1 MCDVEKIRESFK
13 PDHITTLFVG
23 ESAPAGGDFFYDGN
37 SILFRAMK
45 QAFEG
50 SESFLKDFQASG
62 FFLDDL
68 ILEPANNLE
77 DVARDAL
84 RWNSVPG
91 LADRIREYQPSAI
104 VTLMRGIELM
114 VIEAI
119 CQSGHNSK
127 TYHVPFPGTGN
138 WKYFQR
144 EMQPVIPELPTLHGK
159 KWKESQ
165 TVTIEGKRQS
175 IPLTEGPSRAA
186 ARSYLRGAGF
196 AKDDLHKPIIGIA
209 NTWTEIG
216 TCNVHLREIAEALK
230 QGIREAG
237 GTPMEFNTVTISDG
251 ITMGTQGMKASLVS
265 REVIADSIELVARGN
280 LFDGLVGI
288 GGCDKNMPGIIMAL
302 CRLDIPGMMLYGGSI
317 APGKLNGPNGE
328 KIDITIQNVFEGIGA
343 YAAGKIDDAGLEALE
358 ANACPG
364 AGACGGQFT
373 ANTMAMS
380 GELLGIS
387 PMELSGVPATAKNKL
402 EATRAAGRMLMD
414 AVRANRRPSQII
426 NRKSLENTIASVA
439 ASGGSTNAVL
449 HLIAIARE
457 LGIDLKMDDFDRIST
472 QTPFICDLTPAG
484 KYVASDYQAAGGS
497 RLLAKRMIDAGHADG
512 SMLTISGRT
521 LSEEAALAVET
532 PGQVVIGKFESP
544 IKPNGGLVILK
555 GNLAPE
561 GSVMKIAAAN
571 RYEHRGPARV
581 FECEEDCFAAVQT
594 GKIKPND
601 VLVIRY
607 EGPKGGPGMREMLQ
621 VTAAVSGNP
630 ELSSTVA
637 LLTDGRFSGATRGFT
652 AGHVAPEAFVG
663 GPIAAVREGDIIHFD
678 IPKRTLNVEISD
690 EEMRKRLEGF
700 KAPALRWPSGVFR
713 KYVDRVKSASEGAT
727 T

>member
-1 MCDVEKIRESFK
+1 M
-13 PDHITTLFVG
+13 
-23 ESAPAGGDFFYDGN
+23 
-37 SILFRAMK
+37 
-45 QAFEG
+45 
-50 SESFLKDFQASG
+50 
-62 FFLDDL
+62 
-68 ILEPANNLE
+68 
-77 DVARDAL
+77 
-84 RWNSVPG
+84 
-91 LADRIREYQPSAI
+91 
-104 VTLMRGIELM
+104 
-114 VIEAI
+114 
-119 CQSGHNSK
+119 
-127 TYHVPFPGTGN
+127 
-138 WKYFQR
+138 
-144 EMQPVIPELPTLHGK
+144 
-159 KWKESQ
+159 
-165 TVTIEGKRQS
+165 TIEGKRQS

-186 ARSYLRGAGF
+186 ARSYLRGSGF
-196 AKDDLHKPIIGIA
+196 KKDDLHKPIIGIA

-230 QGIREAG
+230 EGIREAG

-288 GGCDKNMPGIIMAL
+288 GGCDKNMPGIVMAL

-328 KIDITIQNVFEGIGA
+328 KIDITIQNVFEGIGS
-343 YAAGKIDDAGLEALE
+343 YAAGRIDDAGLEALE

-380 GELLGIS
+380 AEILGIA
-387 PMELSGVPATAKNKL
+387 PIELSGVPATAPNKL
-402 EATRAAGRMLMD
+402 EATREAGRILMD

-426 NRKSLENTIASVA
+426 TRKSLENTIASVA

-449 HLIAIARE
+449 HLLAIARE
-457 LGIDLKMDDFDRIST
+457 MGIKLSIDDFDAISAR
-472 QTPFICDLTPAG
+472 TPYICSLTPAG

-497 RLLAKRMIDAGHADG
+497 RLLAKRMIDAGFADG
-512 SMLTISGRT
+512 SALTVSGKT
-521 LSEEAALAVET
+521 LAEEAALAKET
-532 PGQVVIGKFESP
+532 PGQDVIATFEKP
-544 IKPNGGLVILK
+544 IKPNGGLVILR

-561 GSVMKIAAAN
+561 GCVMKIAAAGK
-571 RYEHRGPARV
+571 YEHRGPARV
-581 FECEEDCFAAVQT
+581 FDSEEDCFKVVQA
-594 GKIKPND
+594 GGIKPGD
-601 VLVIRY
+601 VVVIRY

-621 VTAAVSGNP
+621 VTAAISSNA
-630 ELSSTVA
+630 ELSAQVA

-678 IPKRTLNVEISD
+678 VAKRTLDVEIGK
-690 EEMRKRLEGF
+690 EEMAARLKNF
-700 KAPALRWPSGVFR
+700 KPPALRWPNGVFR
-713 KYVDRVKSASEGAT
+713 KYVDRVTSASEGAT

>member
-1 MCDVEKIRESFK
+1 M
-13 PDHITTLFVG
+13 
-23 ESAPAGGDFFYDGN
+23 
-37 SILFRAMK
+37 
-45 QAFEG
+45 
-50 SESFLKDFQASG
+50 
-62 FFLDDL
+62 
-68 ILEPANNLE
+68 
-77 DVARDAL
+77 
-84 RWNSVPG
+84 
-91 LADRIREYQPSAI
+91 
-104 VTLMRGIELM
+104 
-114 VIEAI
+114 
-119 CQSGHNSK
+119 
-127 TYHVPFPGTGN
+127 
-138 WKYFQR
+138 
-144 EMQPVIPELPTLHGK
+144 
-159 KWKESQ
+159 
-165 TVTIEGKRQS
+165 TIEGKRQS

-186 ARSYLRGAGF
+186 ARSYLRGSGF

-230 QGIREAG
+230 EGIREAG

-302 CRLDIPGMMLYGGSI
+302 CRLDIPGLMLYGGSI

-328 KIDITIQNVFEGIGA
+328 KIDITIQNVFEGIGS
-343 YAAGKIDDAGLEALE
+343 YAAGRIDEAGLEALE

-380 GELLGIS
+380 GEILGIS
-387 PMELSGVPATAKNKL
+387 PIQLSGVPATSKDKHA
-402 EATRAAGRMLMD
+402 ATREAGRILMD

-426 NRKSLENTIASVA
+426 TRKSIENTIASVA

-449 HLIAIARE
+449 HLLAIARE
-457 LGIDLKMDDFDRIST
+457 MGIELSIDDFDAISKR
-472 QTPFICDLTPAG
+472 TPFICDLTPAG

-497 RLLAKRMIDAGHADG
+497 RLLAQRLIDAGYADG
-512 SMLTISGRT
+512 STLTISGRT
-521 LSEEAALAVET
+521 LAEEAALAEET
-532 PGQVVIGKFESP
+532 PGQVVIHTFEKP
-544 IKPNGGLVILK
+544 IKPTGGLVILK

-561 GSVMKIAAAN
+561 GCVMKIAAAN
-571 RYEHRGPARV
+571 RLEHRGPARV
-581 FECEEDCFAAVQT
+581 FDTEEACFAAVQS
-594 GKIKPND
+594 GQIKPGD

-621 VTAAVSGNP
+621 VTAAISSNA
-630 ELSSTVA
+630 ELSAHVA

-663 GPIAAVREGDIIHFD
+663 GPIAAVREGDTIHFD
-678 IPKRTLNVEISD
+678 IPNRKLTLEISE
-690 EEMRKRLEGF
+690 EEMAARLKNF
-700 KAPALRWPSGVFR
+700 KAPALRWPAGVFR
-713 KYVDRVKSASEGAT
+713 KYVDRVNSASLGAT